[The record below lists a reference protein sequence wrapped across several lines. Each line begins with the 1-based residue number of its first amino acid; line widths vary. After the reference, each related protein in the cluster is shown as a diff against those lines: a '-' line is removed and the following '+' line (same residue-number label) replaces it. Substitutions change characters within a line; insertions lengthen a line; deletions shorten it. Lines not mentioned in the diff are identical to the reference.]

1 MKYSTREI
9 TLIAIVV
16 AIMISVGY
24 ILYVVGS
31 IFPGSGSKFV
41 TMAPFLS
48 FMLTILISKIKK
60 VGTIFST
67 SLIFGGIMTFI
78 SVFMG
83 VAIIASGILSDIITF
98 ILFRN
103 YNKSY
108 KIMASTA
115 LFPMFSAIT
124 SILVGNF
131 ITGNKL
137 HVVFGGT
144 TTVIILSIC
153 IYALGLFGSYMGLKL
168 ASLKSIKYS

>member
-31 IFPGSGSKFV
+31 VFPGSGSKFV

-60 VGTIFST
+60 IGVIFST
-67 SLIFGGIMTFI
+67 SLI
-78 SVFMG
+78 
-83 VAIIASGILSDIITF
+83 
-98 ILFRN
+98 
-103 YNKSY
+103 
-108 KIMASTA
+108 
-115 LFPMFSAIT
+115 
-124 SILVGNF
+124 
-131 ITGNKL
+131 
-137 HVVFGGT
+137 FGGT